1 MSALPALAC
10 GLVLLALAAAATL
23 RRASR
28 DAAFAELCGFAPHH
42 SVTAQLPGLA
52 VHLAAALGA
61 AVLGTVL
68 TLAAVAVGG

>member
-1 MSALPALAC
+1 MSALPSLAC
-10 GLVLLALAAAATL
+10 GLVLIPLTAAATL

-42 SVTAQLPGLA
+42 SVAAQLPGLA